1 MVVSNSIHSV
11 EMINLEEDRTSLE
24 QQATADADLSEISTI
39 VAEVVQ
45 EVDSKNSN
53 RKYMFE
59 IVLN

>member
-1 MVVSNSIHSV
+1 
-11 EMINLEEDRTSLE
+11 MINLEEDRTSLE